1 MRLLR
6 LLAAAAVLS
15 LSMLGTT
22 SSVNAA
28 SIPAACEGT
37 FPNPITDICWSCV
50 YPIKLFGTPM
60 FGQQGE
66 DFDTGFDNPVCFC
79 DNPPQ
84 VGVST
89 SFWEPVYMTEVTTI
103 PWCFPLLAGLQLDVP
118 VNTTKLGITDDQS
131 RGDFNS
137 NTAAATFRWVHGYT
151 NPLMYVLDVLLDNAC
166 TTKGS
171 LSPEWPTEVDPGY
184 DDWEISTTMNPISFA
199 VANMTAIV
207 VGTADAIS
215 ALVDFPRPELFWVA
229 GSWGNIYPYTGWV
242 YPHIT
247 NEMTSR
253 LLSTRLLAWQHEFK
267 SMAAFYGPENSCSDY
282 GSWQP
287 IMDKRQYKFSRL
299 LPFPQTEKINGNCCG
314 PIGRST
320 ILVESGT
327 EVPASSYRD
336 FGYVIFRKRD
346 CCSGAWP

>member
-1 MRLLR
+1 MKSIKKAIATAVMCLSGAGA
-6 LLAAAAVLS
+6 LAQ
-15 LSMLGTT
+15 TT
-22 SSVNAA
+22 VD
-28 SIPAACEGT
+28 PVCTGD

-60 FGQQGE
+60 FGKDGE
-66 DFDTGFDNPVCFC
+66 DFDTDFDNPGCYC
-79 DNPPQ
+79 DSPPQ
-84 VGVST
+84 IGVSE
-89 SFWEPVYMTEVTTI
+89 SFWEPVYMTDVTTV
-103 PWCFPLLAGLQLDVP
+103 PWCFPNLGGLYLNVP
-118 VNTTKLGITDDQS
+118 INENMLGTTNDQS
-131 RGDFNS
+131 RGGFHS
-137 NTAAATFRWVHGYT
+137 NTAAAAFRWVHGYT
-151 NPLMYVLDVLLDNAC
+151 NPLMYLMEVLLDDAC

-171 LSPEWPTEVDPGY
+171 LSPEWPSEVDPAY
-184 DDWEISTTMNPISFA
+184 DDWEISSAMNPLAFA

-207 VGTADAIS
+207 AGTADSLA
-215 ALVDFPRPELFWVA
+215 ALIDFPRPELFWVA
-229 GSWGNIYPYTGWV
+229 GSWGNIYPYSGWV

-247 NEMTSR
+247 NEMTAR

-267 SMAAFYGPENSCSDY
+267 AMASFYGSANACSDT

-299 LPFPQTEKINGNCCG
+299 LPFPQTKKIDGHCCG

-327 EVPASSYRD
+327 QVPASGYRD

-346 CCSGAWP
+346 CCAGAWP